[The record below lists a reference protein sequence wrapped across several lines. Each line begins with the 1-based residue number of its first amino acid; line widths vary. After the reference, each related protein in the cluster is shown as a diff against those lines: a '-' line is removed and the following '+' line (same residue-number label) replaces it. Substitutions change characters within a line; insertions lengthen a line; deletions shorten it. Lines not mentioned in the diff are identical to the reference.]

1 MELISWYVE
10 NGQYCPIKS
19 PTMIRTTLFRKA
31 SMSLFA
37 LVLFSCDGGPATQ
50 APDNGSTEAPS
61 VGGGQ
66 STVVDDESQKNVV
79 GIAVGSPDHG
89 TLVAAVKA
97 AELVDALSNAGPF
110 TVFAP
115 TNAAFEALPAGTV
128 EDLLKPEKKADLQ
141 DVLQYHVTLG
151 VLKADML
158 REGQVLGMVN
168 GSNATIHVK
177 DGVLMINDARVV
189 ASVPA
194 SNGIVHVIDKVIL
207 PGS

>member
-1 MELISWYVE
+1 
-10 NGQYCPIKS
+10 
-19 PTMIRTTLFRKA
+19 MIRTTLFRKA

-37 LVLFSCDGGPATQ
+37 LVLFSCGGGPATQ
-50 APDNGSTEAPS
+50 APENGSTEAPS

-128 EDLLKPEKKADLQ
+128 EGLLKPEKKADLQ

-151 VLKADML
+151 VLKTDML
-158 REGQVLGMVN
+158 REGQVIGMVN
-168 GSNATIHVK
+168 GANATIHVE
-177 DGVLMINDARVV
+177 DGVLLINDARVI